1 MSEQA
6 VRGWPLGE
14 SRHLQFLRENA
25 LSIAALTLF
34 AFSFAGQTLTG
45 LHVAND
51 EARQHGAAILTLGA
65 YLRSGAFVEATF
77 ENWES
82 EFLQMGLF
90 VILTKYL
97 RQRGSSESKP
107 LPADGKPSD
116 GPEDDDPRNA
126 AEDPKAP
133 WPVRRGGW
141 VLKVYERSLSIALF
155 SLFAMSVVLHAVGGA
170 SKYNEDALRHGEATV
185 STLGYLGTSQFW
197 FESFQN
203 WQSEFLSIA
212 VLIVLSIFLRER
224 GSPQS
229 KPVASPHGATGC

>member
-1 MSEQA
+1 VFVIGMTA
-6 VRGWPLGE
+6 TGWQVSNE
-14 SRHLQFLRENA
+14 D
-25 LSIAALTLF
+25 LT
-34 AFSFAGQTLTG
+34 
-45 LHVAND
+45 
-51 EARQHGAAILTLGA
+51 QHGAAAQSLGA
-65 YLRSGAFVEATF
+65 YLTSGDFAEALF

-82 EFLQMGLF
+82 DFLQMGLF

-97 RQRGSSESKP
+97 RQRGSSESKS
-107 LPADGKPSD
+107 LD
-116 GPEDDDPRNA
+116 GPDDVDDDPRNA

-141 VLKVYERSLSIALF
+141 VLKFYESSLSVALF
-155 SLFAMSVVLHAVGGA
+155 TLFGLSVTLHAVGGA
-170 SKYNEDALRHGEATV
+170 AKFNEDARRHGEATV

-229 KPVASPHGATGC
+229 KPVAAPHDATGC